1 MSKESIIK
9 VGRFDKASDYPIGQK
24 LIINGRTC
32 VVTKHG
38 DCADCF
44 VGVPNIHRRDTD
56 VICKDLACTSFERK
70 DKTSVHFKEI

>member
-44 VGVPNIHRRDTD
+44 VCVPNIQRLDTD
-56 VICKDLACTSFERK
+56 VICKDLACTAVERK

>member
-38 DCADCF
+38 GCADCF
-44 VGVPNIHRRDTD
+44 FRRAENTTSGHR
-56 VICKDLACTSFERK
+56 CYL
-70 DKTSVHFKEI
+70 

>member
-1 MSKESIIK
+1 MIYIFVIGKKRGLTMSKESIIK

-44 VGVPNIHRRDTD
+44 LGVPKIQRRDTQMLS
-56 VICKDLACTSFERK
+56 V
-70 DKTSVHFKEI
+70 KT

>member
-9 VGRFDKASDYPIGQK
+9 VSRFDKVSDYPIGQK

-32 VVTKHG
+32 VVTKRG
-38 DCADCF
+38 DCADCL
-44 VGVPNIHRRDTD
+44 VCVPNMQHRDTEI
-56 VICKDLACTSFERK
+56 ICTDLAFTAVERK

>member
-32 VVTKHG
+32 VVTKNG
-38 DCADCF
+38 GCADCF
-44 VGVPNIHRRDTD
+44 LGVPKIQRRDTE
-56 VICKDLACTSFERK
+56 VICKDLACTAVERK
-70 DKTSVHFKEI
+70 R